1 MLLEAAAS
9 EAEAIKLETNKATFI
24 GIQWVSEDLAMY
36 ADVLLNQNY
45 RNFIQ
50 KRLAEISRR

>member
-24 GIQWVSEDLAMY
+24 GIQWVSGDSVMY
-36 ADVLLNQNY
+36 TGILLN
-45 RNFIQ
+45 
-50 KRLAEISRR
+50 